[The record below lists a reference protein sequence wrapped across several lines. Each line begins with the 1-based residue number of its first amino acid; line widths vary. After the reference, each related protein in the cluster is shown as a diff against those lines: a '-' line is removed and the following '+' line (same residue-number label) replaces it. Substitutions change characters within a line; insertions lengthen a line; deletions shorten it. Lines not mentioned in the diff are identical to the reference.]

1 MTSSFPA
8 APRPE
13 QTQPEQTAP
22 EPDVAGQPV
31 FGVSADAA
39 GPGVSGGGAGLVRL
53 TDLLGTRREISILHG
68 EAVYTLRLT
77 SNNRLILT
85 K

>member
-1 MTSSFPA
+1 MTTSSPG
-8 APRPE
+8 RSGPE
-13 QTQPEQTAP
+13 QASPGSTADSG
-22 EPDVAGQPV
+22 PDPV
-31 FGVSADAA
+31 LQRGTEN
-39 GPGVSGGGAGLVRL
+39 GPSGTGAGLVRL

-68 EAVYTLRLT
+68 DAVYTLRLT

>member
-8 APRPE
+8 ATGPE
-13 QTQPEQTAP
+13 QPSPDPGADPAP
-22 EPDVAGQPV
+22 
-31 FGVSADAA
+31 AA
-39 GPGVSGGGAGLVRL
+39 GGAVAGAGLVRL
-53 TDLLGTRREISILHG
+53 TDLLGPRREIAILHG
-68 EAVYTLRLT
+68 DAVYTLRLT

>member
-8 APRPE
+8 ATGPK
-13 QTQPEQTAP
+13 QPSPDPAAEAAP
-22 EPDVAGQPV
+22 AGGQS
-31 FGVSADAA
+31 GA
-39 GPGVSGGGAGLVRL
+39 GTGLVRL
-53 TDLLGTRREISILHG
+53 TDLLGPRREISILHG
-68 EAVYTLRLT
+68 DAVYTLRLT